1 MGSPKWRPFSQTIIC
16 SLSRKCSST
25 LPSRIYCFNSLIKA
39 IRFFYCSL
47 QLLFQST
54 WLLFLHLC
62 LTATHKKKLHINR
75 SGERGGQESVEFV
88 DPFSLKKIK
97 LQWLWFIIDTWT
109 WTQNWYVRTWK
120 TRNKHGSSRFQ
131 KNGATAHLARASMAA
146 VWAMWLHGLMI

>member
-25 LPSRIYCFNSLIKA
+25 LPSRIYCLNSLIKA
-39 IRFFYCSL
+39 IWFFIAAFNYYFRVRCFYFYTFASRRP
-47 QLLFQST
+47 
-54 WLLFLHLC
+54 
-62 LTATHKKKLHINR
+62 HKKTLHMKR

-109 WTQNWYVRTWK
+109 WTQNFYVRTWN
-120 TRNKHGSSRFQ
+120 TRNKHGSSRFH
-131 KNGATAHLARASMAA
+131 KNGGAHMGRASMAA